1 MVASMG
7 TTYTNDYTVTGMTCE
22 HCVASVT
29 EEIGELD
36 GVEAVEVDLASG
48 TVHVT
53 STQPLADAAVR
64 AAVDE
69 AGYQL
74 A

>member
-1 MVASMG
+1 MSQTVE
-7 TTYTNDYTVTGMTCE
+7 YTVTGMTCE

-29 EEIGELD
+29 EEVQEIQ
-36 GVEAVEVDLASG
+36 GVTEVAVELSSG
-48 TVHVT
+48 TLTVT
-53 STQPLADAAVR
+53 SAQPVTDADVR
-64 AAVDE
+64 AAVEE

>member
-1 MVASMG
+1 MSENP
-7 TTYTNDYTVTGMTCE
+7 TSEYTVTGMTCG

-29 EEIGELD
+29 EEVQEIS
-36 GVEAVEVDLASG
+36 GVTDVQVDLATGNLRLTSDQP
-48 TVHVT
+48 VT
-53 STQPLADAAVR
+53 DADVR
-64 AAVDE
+64 AAVEE